1 MFSDYL
7 DRGAVINPNGLYAIQ
22 GETSITHAEARERSQ
37 RIARRLQAEGL
48 GEGSKAAVYSPNDIT
63 ALNVITALIRLGI
76 YWVPLNP
83 MASEDELTYVLKASD
98 CEFLVYNDVFADKA
112 QALLRQT
119 PGIKGTVAF
128 GGEKTDEF
136 ERWLEAGDGVE
147 LAAPPTTN
155 VPVAFGGS
163 GGTTGPP
170 KIIPVRARQ
179 LLMMC
184 WAFNAHMREEE
195 PPVYLMAPPLTHAA
209 GVSAY
214 PVLAEGGT
222 LVIQEGV
229 NPPVLFEGI
238 ERHQV
243 TRMFLPPTA
252 IYALL
257 DTPGIES
264 VDFSSLQHFV
274 YAAAPMSADRL
285 EQALEVFGPVM
296 AKTYGQAEAPMIC
309 TCLTPRQHVEAL
321 EDESLRKRLKSCG
334 QQTLVATVEIMDDD
348 GRLLGPGERGEIV
361 VRGDIVI
368 SGGYYKNP
376 EASEESKRPGGWHG
390 TGDVGFI
397 DEDGFVYIV
406 DRKKDMII
414 TGGFN
419 VYPNDV
425 ERVIWGLDQVG
436 DCAVIGVPDPK
447 WGEAVT
453 AVIELKDGQS
463 ISEEQ
468 VISACKQELGSIKAP
483 KSVLFRD
490 LPRSPNG
497 KVLKRALR
505 DEYWAG
511 RERAV

>member
-7 DRGAVINPNGLYAIQ
+7 DRGAVVNPGGLYAIQ
-22 GETSITHAEARERSQ
+22 GDSSITHAEARERSR

-48 GEGSKAAVYSPNDIT
+48 GEGSKAAVYSANDIT
-63 ALNVITALIRLGI
+63 ALNVITALFRLGI
-76 YWVPLNP
+76 SWVPLNP
-83 MASEDELTYVLKASD
+83 MASEDELAYVLNGSD
-98 CEFLVYNDVFADKA
+98 CEFLLYNGAFAEKA
-112 QALLRQT
+112 RQLLEKT
-119 PGIKGTVAF
+119 PAITGSVGF
-128 GGEKTDEF
+128 GGDQSDAF
-136 ERWLEAGDGVE
+136 ERWLEGGDGVD
-147 LAAPPTTN
+147 LLPPPTGN
-155 VPVAFGGS
+155 VPLMLGGS

-170 KIIPVRARQ
+170 KIIPVRVRQ
-179 LLMMC
+179 ILMMC
-184 WAFNAHMREEE
+184 WAFNAHMKEEE

-229 NPPVLFEGI
+229 NPPVLFDGI
-238 ERHQV
+238 ERHKV

-264 VDFSSLQHFV
+264 VDFSSLEHFI

-285 EQALEVFGPVM
+285 EQALGIFGPVM
-296 AKTYGQAEAPMIC
+296 AQTYGQAEAPMIC

-334 QQTLVATVEIMDDD
+334 QQSLVATVEIMDDD

-376 EASEESKRPGGWHG
+376 EASEESRRPGGWHG
-390 TGDVGFI
+390 TGDIGYI
-397 DEDGFVYIV
+397 DEDGFTYIV

-425 ERVIWGLDQVG
+425 ERVIWSLEQVT

-453 AVIELKDGQS
+453 AVIELKDGHS
-463 ISEEQ
+463 LTEEQ
-468 VISACKQELGSIKAP
+468 VITVCKEQLGSIKAP
-483 KSVLFRD
+483 KQVRFRD